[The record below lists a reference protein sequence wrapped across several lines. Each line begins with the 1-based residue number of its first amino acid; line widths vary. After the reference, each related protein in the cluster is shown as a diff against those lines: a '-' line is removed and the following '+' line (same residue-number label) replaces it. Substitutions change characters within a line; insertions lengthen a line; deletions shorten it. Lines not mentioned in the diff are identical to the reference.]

1 MLYDP
6 FQDRQNNEVI
16 ERAHDLAA
24 VSHLIPSGEWT
35 RPLVL
40 LVAALH
46 DHTAQTQEAPPAE
59 AGGA

>member
-1 MLYDP
+1 MEPLFNSPMDTER
-6 FQDRQNNEVI
+6 DTVI

-35 RPLVL
+35 PALVA

-46 DHTAQTQEAPPAE
+46 DLTKAE
-59 AGGA
+59 SGN